1 MGLDFRFIQSPWE
14 KLGLK
19 MGNSQHSFWQK
30 VEALIPETLSWA
42 PDMEASVRPDLRKRH
57 GDGTRAGDRG

>member
-1 MGLDFRFIQSPWE
+1 
-14 KLGLK
+14 